1 MTAEP
6 KGRWGVR
13 FTSDPTKRKQY
24 VQDLYDE
31 DANNVK
37 RGELFLNEVHSEA
50 YFVDANGVVKE
61 LGEGNPVPF
70 STIDF
75 TGLREFASDTAAAAA
90 APPVAIGG
98 IYHDEGVLR
107 IRQV

>member
-13 FTSDPTKRKQY
+13 FTSDPNRRKQF

-31 DANNVK
+31 DSQNVK
-37 RGELFLNEVHSEA
+37 RGELFLNEVHSEIF
-50 YFVDANGVVKE
+50 YVDSEGVVKE
-61 LGEGNPVPF
+61 LGEGKPVPF

-75 TGLREFASDTAAAAA
+75 TGLREFASDTLAAAAT
-90 APPVAIGG
+90 PPVAIGG
-98 IYHDEGVLR
+98 LYHYQGVLR